1 MVLSMDYL
9 GTINVLL
16 RYSSGDRV
24 AVGSSE
30 RGNAGTVTKRCNTLA
45 GSEAHSFGAVRELAF
60 GHITGKLGGVN
71 KFWSSPLLRSRYFLA
86 VLAGLLLAAAFPKI
100 GVAGFAWV
108 APGLML
114 AAALGKRG
122 WESFRIGYIAGLA
135 YYLAAL
141 YWLLLIPYRWHSIPL
156 GPAAGWLSLSAF
168 VALYPATWVWLLS
181 EARAAKAEEEG
192 TAAWLPRAGG
202 VMSRSWARRT
212 VWAISG
218 AALWVAL
225 EMVIARL
232 FTGFP
237 WNQLGASQYQL
248 TPLIQ
253 IASVTGVYGVSFLVV
268 WVSLSLLSAG
278 LMVVLRPTAR
288 SIWMGEIFLP
298 VVVVAL
304 VFNYGFRQL
313 TNEPPT
319 RRTLRVTLIQPSI
332 PQTLIWDTSRDKDR
346 FRELIQISERA
357 LSNRT
362 DLLIWPEAAV
372 PSFARWDTNIY
383 TAITNLVRQHR
394 VWLVLGSDDIA
405 RVPQTAQGEGY
416 EYYNASFLVN
426 PDGDF
431 VERYRKRKLVIFG
444 EYIPLVRWLPF
455 VKWFTPIEG
464 GFTPGIRA
472 IPFYPRNPDVKTAV
486 LICYEDIFPHVAREY
501 ADDDTDFLIN
511 ITNDGWF
518 GESAAPWQHAASALF
533 RAVENGLPLIRCANT
548 GLTGWVDSR
557 GRLREV
563 FRDDR
568 GTIYGAGFLSV
579 DIPLLGV
586 GEKRT
591 PTFYHEHGDWFGWG
605 CVGISGVMLAR
616 RLLGSRRMSG
626 QRQASP
632 P

>member
-1 MVLSMDYL
+1 M
-9 GTINVLL
+9 
-16 RYSSGDRV
+16 
-24 AVGSSE
+24 
-30 RGNAGTVTKRCNTLA
+30 
-45 GSEAHSFGAVRELAF
+45 
-60 GHITGKLGGVN
+60 
-71 KFWSSPLLRSRYFLA
+71 RSRYFLA
-86 VLAGLLLAAAFPKI
+86 ALAGLLLAVSFPKV
-100 GVAGFAWV
+100 GVAGLAWV

-122 WESFRIGYIAGLA
+122 WESFRIGYVAGLA
-135 YYLAAL
+135 YYLASL

-168 VALYPATWVWLLS
+168 LALYPATWVWLLS
-181 EARAAKAEEEG
+181 EARPAKADEG
-192 TAAWLPRAGG
+192 GPQSGRPGVSHGAAALVPRVGG
-202 VMSRSWARRT
+202 VMSRSWGRRT
-212 VWAISG
+212 VWTISG
-218 AALWVAL
+218 AALWVAW
-225 EMVIARL
+225 EMVVARL

-237 WNQLGASQYQL
+237 WNQLGASQFQL

-253 IASVTGVYGVSFLVV
+253 IASVTGIYGVSFLVV

-278 LMVVLRPTAR
+278 LMIVLRPTVR
-288 SIWMGEIFLP
+288 SIWVGEIFLP
-298 VVVVAL
+298 VIVVAL
-304 VFNYGFRQL
+304 VFNYGFRRL
-313 TNEPPT
+313 GNEPPAA
-319 RRTLRVTLIQPSI
+319 RTLRATLIQPSI
-332 PQTLIWDTSRDKDR
+332 PQTLIWDTSRDKER
-346 FRELIQISERA
+346 FLELIQLSEQA

-383 TAITNLVRQHR
+383 PVITNLVRQHR

-405 RVPQTAQGEGY
+405 RVPQTTQGEGY
-416 EYYNASFLVN
+416 EFYNASFLVN
-426 PDGDF
+426 PDGEF
-431 VERYRKRKLVIFG
+431 VSRYRKRKLVIFG

-472 IPFYPRNPDVKTAV
+472 IPFFLRNPDVKTSV
-486 LICYEDIFPHVAREY
+486 LICFEDIFPHVAREY
-501 ADDDTDFLIN
+501 ADDDTDFLVN
-511 ITNDGWF
+511 ITNNGWF
-518 GESAAPWQHAASALF
+518 GESAAQWQHAASALF
-533 RAVENGLPLIRCANT
+533 RAVENGLPLIRCSNN

-568 GTIYGAGFLSV
+568 GTIYGAGHLSA

-591 PTFYHEHGDWFGWG
+591 PTFYHKHGDWFGRV
-605 CVGISGVMLAR
+605 CVGIAGAMFAGRILRGR
-616 RLLGSRRMSG
+616 RLSR